1 MPIKNSK
8 IAKTV
13 KIFYPNLVNI
23 YGCKIESHSTIGPF
37 VEIQKNVNIGKKCKI
52 SSHSFICSGVTI
64 KNNVFI
70 GHGVIFC
77 NDRYPAS
84 VNKRGKLKTNKD
96 WKLEKVFIE
105 DNVSIGSGSV
115 IMCGVKIGK
124 GSVIGANSLVL
135 KNVKKNTIYY
145 NKINK

>member
-1 MPIKNSK
+1 M
-8 IAKTV
+8 
-13 KIFYPNLVNI
+13 
-23 YGCKIESHSTIGPF
+23 
-37 VEIQKNVNIGKKCKI
+37 
-52 SSHSFICSGVTI
+52 
-64 KNNVFI
+64 
-70 GHGVIFC
+70 IFC

-84 VNKRGKLKTNKD
+84 VNNQGKLKTNKD
-96 WKLEKVFIE
+96 WKLEKVIIE

-135 KNVKKNTIYY
+135 KNIKKNTTYY